1 MRRRLY
7 SKRKVNEY
15 HLDALKG
22 FRSGSSVSSA
32 TCRMSLIDSLN
43 VTRVH
48 QTESHTEQDDSNKLG
63 WELSEVDLKHIFQQQ
78 LPF

>member
-1 MRRRLY
+1 M
-7 SKRKVNEY
+7 Y

-32 TCRMSLIDSLN
+32 ICRMSLIDSFN

-48 QTESHTEQDDSNKLG
+48 LTESHTEQDESNKLG
-63 WELSEVDLKHIFQQQ
+63 WELSEVDLKQIFQKQ
-78 LPF
+78 LSFSSDNACHW